1 MVVGGLDY
9 GFRDPMHNNRLQNGV
24 AKGFRIVPG

>member
-9 GFRDPMHNNRLQNGV
+9 RFQGSYVQSQHNNRLQNGV
-24 AKGFRIVPG
+24 AKGF